1 MRRSPLQN
9 LILSKPLSFLL
20 LPANTRRGNSERFDS
35 KSQGHPLTSL
45 CRPICASAQGPGQ
58 SQRCRRGRS
67 SQHPAFSLLR
77 AQRLPARHW
86 PSRGRQ
92 LNPKQVWLKL
102 CPPLH
107 PRSLLAPKFC
117 TTPLPLHSSAAYPK
131 KPPAST
137 TSITH
142 ILFKK

>member
-1 MRRSPLQN
+1 MKGSIPRAKDTP
-9 LILSKPLSFLL
+9 L
-20 LPANTRRGNSERFDS
+20 LPSAVPSVRLP
-35 KSQGHPLTSL
+35 K
-45 CRPICASAQGPGQ
+45 AQGKAKGA
-58 SQRCRRGRS
+58 GEEGS

-77 AQRLPARHW
+77 AQRLPPRHW